1 MIGHYAGSFDPPHFG
16 HLDIIRRAAA
26 LCERLVVGI
35 AVNPEKTSFLPVSVR
50 RQLLGELLR
59 DCTNVSID
67 SYNGA
72 TVNHARAQGCT
83 VLIRSLRTAVDAE
96 FERQIA
102 TVNREVAGFETVLL
116 LADANTSHLSSSLVR
131 QAASADVPLDRLC
144 PPTVIAAIGARR

>member
-35 AVNPEKTSFLPVSVR
+35 AVNPEKTSFLPVTVR
-50 RQLLGELLR
+50 RQLLGELLG
-59 DCTNVSID
+59 DCPNITID

-72 TVNHARAQGCT
+72 TVYHARSHGCT

-116 LADANTSHLSSSLVR
+116 LADAATSHLSSSLVR
-131 QAASADVPLDRLC
+131 QAAIADVPLDRLC
-144 PPTVIAAIGARR
+144 PTAVITAIGARR